1 MSLSLCL
8 HMCFLWGPIYPLPM
22 VRGGSLAGALQA
34 VPRFPG
40 SVGFRG
46 FWELR
51 TGKVGLLG
59 LRLVS
64 CYSGMGRGGDG
75 LQEVNPACTCSQEL
89 QEARQ
94 QLRNVLSS
102 ATATEDSRPAGG
114 PTLKGWVVLRSAGWC
129 AGFSLIPVVAV
140 LQCFDLQNLLPLLPL
155 REGCVQ
161 AVEVSAARQDCG
173 ASLGGPFSV

>member
-1 MSLSLCL
+1 MFAHVLFMGPYLS
-8 HMCFLWGPIYPLPM
+8 FAD
-22 VRGGSLAGALQA
+22 GSRWKPRRRSPGSS
-34 VPRFPG
+34 RFPG

-140 LQCFDLQNLLPLLPL
+140 LQCFDLQNLLPLLP
-155 REGCVQ
+155 
-161 AVEVSAARQDCG
+161 
-173 ASLGGPFSV
+173 

>member
-8 HMCFLWGPIYPLPM
+8 HMCFSWGPIYPLPM

-40 SVGFRG
+40 RA
-46 FWELR
+46 
-51 TGKVGLLG
+51 GKVGLLG

-64 CYSGMGRGGDG
+64 CHSGMDRGGDG